1 MEFLVKTIVGYI
13 KDDINKAANK
23 DGIWRYVLS
32 SYPPKVLLKIGEEID
47 EFLQQDYGS
56 DVRFEYGISCKLGEK
71 WAADPQARAV
81 LEEIKAKGWYNAGN
95 NLTELRNRPKPPGVS
110 KMIIILAGY
119 EEIDDQDSLGDFFR
133 LDSSNVWKLA
143 MNSSFES
150 WLEKEISAPLNK
162 EELKKIDAVFCW
174 LYQNYYTDLYGISSF
189 LEELGLKQYGNKDS
203 LYKRLAEG
211 LRQRLGMP
219 NLIGALRKKSK
230 NFANYAQEGLDFFR
244 YKRFKSPTERKRQ
257 LDKIERLQQDRSK
270 LQEAEDW
277 QRGCY
282 QNSDEIL
289 EDLKAYIDHNDQ
301 SAAAK
306 LRTVDFVYIC
316 DKILKLK
323 LKGQPKPD
331 KPAVKKLRGLPP
343 EVFLHALLLT
353 IAEYKEEVCED
364 EASLLPDLEITI
376 ESKAFQH
383 NFYTDADT
391 HETGETG
398 AKRFLIRVLG
408 GIDEYLK
415 DHLVV
420 FADNDASEVR
430 LEYDPGREGIVFK
443 ETKNADPYLEFEV
456 KVKGKSDRE
465 ALVRRYR
472 WLLPEDHTSYLVH
485 ELTEWLLQA
494 YSSKNK
500 AFLPLFGIRYF
511 NEMFRAGGEESV
523 VRIFRQGLKKEKPVR
538 DLLEK
543 ISPEPNQLLN
553 LAHTYYEFWKSVN
566 EQGMFKALDAEFDKL
581 RVAYEAAAEEC
592 LKLKEDGDNS
602 LYLLMKAFL
611 VSDVETANSKDVEWE
626 KRLAAAAV
634 TLLHPALLELLKNQ
648 YTYLG
653 RAFNYLV
660 RTRLNPR
667 SLEREWGRV
676 VDLAGI
682 KRPLFGILGDN
693 GNLITEIRSCDYIHL
708 LGSPPRVSDFI
719 ESRLLL
725 EYDTDEDDELS
736 EGELFEKS
744 QTSLLI
750 KDLLMRYVCNHPFA
764 HDGMS
769 ITVYCGNMI
778 QNIIAGIDG
787 FLEELA
793 KKRGEA
799 PPFAMQLN
807 LFSDAE
813 SDTEVMK
820 WINAWKDRWYQE
832 ETGGSHRYYANCEIT
847 IRFRIVSSDKAAED
861 LKSLLKE
868 TLSDVVILCDIV
880 HDDDSEFR
888 TIEKAEF
895 KDYLMFPV
903 LEKVVCQRKQIPS
916 YKRQRIISNQRF
928 NLPLRHAEMLYAAKT
943 DHPIPSPTKTCLVL
957 ATSSL
962 DQFAEAVNAAH
973 ESGNWV
979 ICLDE
984 TIDKGLLLDIA
995 RGGTRREIVGFG
1007 TGIGSHG
1014 EMNYTVSTD
1023 KYWKTTIIEKLTKD
1037 IEKVLG
1043 DLDLDKE
1050 QRKRVAEVLIEAADE
1065 ITGMSLV
1072 NITGVSRFVHEF
1084 IGNAMIRKML
1094 AKDQKAFCDELIC
1107 LDDFPHWFN
1116 FENSST
1122 GSSLRPD
1129 LLRLLVEIR
1138 EGYVNIT
1145 AQVIECKVVQD
1156 SEEHLEKARQQIR
1169 KGLSDLLLLF
1179 VPRISRKPLGS
1190 DYDTPPERRYWWMQ
1204 LHRLIASKSRVDDNK
1219 YLNEA
1224 LRALERLSEG
1234 YFNIKWQVAAFVFL
1248 TDVKGKAVEADN
1260 ANKDWLFEFGEIP
1273 ELGKLKLQAVVVKAA
1288 RDFIPALCLENHG
1301 AGFDDPFEE
1310 ADCLEIKCVKEEKDE
1325 KEAEEVTTGR
1335 LNDSIPDSGSSKSR
1349 GSEVQVNTERYMVA
1363 ENAGELS
1370 AYKTDKTE
1378 GHAPSLVTA
1387 TSYPERVFLG
1397 AHPDTQKPVFWE
1409 FGHPELSNRHLLV
1422 FGASGQGKTYAI
1434 QAILLELAKGGQ
1446 NSLIIDYTDGFTDQ
1460 QLDKITKE
1468 KLKPKQ
1474 HYVKKEPLP
1483 INIFRSQSYFIDGQE
1498 FADQPHEIAWRVAGV
1513 FSSIYNLGDVQK
1525 GILYEAI
1532 TQGVIEKGSD
1542 FTLEGL
1548 VKILERI
1555 REAGGPKSTSVAPVI
1570 SKIRPFVDTKPFGKE
1585 DPQSWERL
1593 FTDPLNRCHI
1603 VQLAGYNSRETTRLI
1618 TEFTLLDLYRYYRA
1632 YGNVESPRV
1641 IVLDEAQN
1649 LDHSLESPIGQLLTE
1664 GRKFGLSLILATQT
1678 LSNLS
1683 KDEKDRLFQAKH
1695 KLYFR
1700 PADTELNSFAKIIAD
1715 SLNQRTEE
1723 WVQRLASLK
1732 RGECYSVGP
1741 SFDENTGKLIENS
1754 CFKIRIASLAER

>member
-1 MEFLVKTIVGYI
+1 MEFLVKSIVGYI
-13 KDDINKAANK
+13 KEDINKAANK

-32 SYPPKVLLKIGEEID
+32 SYPPKVLLKIGEEIN

-56 DVRFEYGISCKLGEK
+56 DVRFEYGIAYKLGEK

-81 LEEIKAKGWYNAGN
+81 LEEIKANGWYNAGN

-150 WLEKEISAPLNK
+150 WLEKEISAPV
-162 EELKKIDAVFCW
+162 EIAEIDAVFCW
-174 LYQNYYTDLYGISSF
+174 IYQNYYSDLYGISSF

-203 LYKRLAEG
+203 LYERLAEG
-211 LRQRLGMP
+211 LRQSLGMP

-230 NFANYAQEGLDFFR
+230 NFASYAQEGLDFFR
-244 YKRFKSPTERKRQ
+244 YKRFKNPTERKRQ
-257 LDKIERLQQDRSK
+257 LDKIEKLQQDRSK
-270 LQEAEDW
+270 LKEPEDW

-289 EDLKAYIDHNDQ
+289 EDLKAYIGHNDQ

-306 LRTVDFVYIC
+306 LRTVDFVYLC
-316 DKILKLK
+316 DKVLKLK

-331 KPAVKKLRGLPP
+331 KPAVKKLKGLPP
-343 EVFLHALLLT
+343 EVFLRALLLT
-353 IAEYKEEVCED
+353 IAEYKEEVCEN
-364 EASLLPDLEITI
+364 EALLPPDLEITI
-376 ESKAFQH
+376 ESKAFHH
-383 NFYTDADT
+383 NFYTDTDT

-408 GIDEYLK
+408 GIDAYLK

-456 KVKGKSDRE
+456 KVKGKGDSE
-465 ALVRRYR
+465 AVITRYR
-472 WLLPEDHTSYLVH
+472 WLLPEDHPSYLVH
-485 ELTEWLLQA
+485 ELTEWLLQE
-494 YSSKNK
+494 YSSRNE

-523 VRIFRQGLKKEKPVR
+523 VRIFRQGLKKERPVIR
-538 DLLEK
+538 NLLEK
-543 ISPEPNQLLN
+543 ISPESYQLPN
-553 LAHTYYEFWKSVN
+553 LAHMYYEFWKCVN
-566 EQGMFKALDAEFDKL
+566 GQGMFKALDAEFDKL
-581 RVAYEAAAEEC
+581 RKAYEAAAEEC

-611 VSDVETANSKDVEWE
+611 VTDVETANSKDVEWE

-634 TLLHPALLELLKNQ
+634 TLLHPALLELVKNQ

-653 RAFNYLV
+653 RAFNYLI
-660 RTRLNPR
+660 RNRLNPR
-667 SLEREWGRV
+667 SLMREWGRV

-693 GNLITEIRSCDYIHL
+693 GNLITEMRSCDYIHL
-708 LGSPPRVSDFI
+708 LGSPLGVSDFI

-725 EYDTDEDDELS
+725 DYDTDEDEELS
-736 EGELFEKS
+736 EEVLFEQS

-750 KDLLMRYVCNHPFA
+750 EDLLMRYVCNHPFA

-769 ITVYCGNMI
+769 IAVYCGNMI

-787 FLEELA
+787 FLKELA

-799 PPFAMQLN
+799 PPFALQLN

-832 ETGGSHRYYANCEIT
+832 ETGGSHRYYANCEIA
-847 IRFRIVSSDKAAED
+847 IRFRIVSSDKTAED

-868 TLSDVVILCDIV
+868 TPSDVVILCDIV
-880 HDDDSEFR
+880 QDDDSEFR

-928 NLPLRHAEMLYAAKT
+928 ILPLRHAEMLYAAKT

-984 TIDKGLLLDIA
+984 AIDKGLLLDIA

-1072 NITGVSRFVHEF
+1072 NITGVPRFVHEF

-1094 AKDQKAFCDELIC
+1094 AKNQKAFCDELIC

-1116 FENSST
+1116 FEDSST

-1156 SEEHLEKARQQIR
+1156 SEEHLEKARQQIG
-1169 KGLSDLLLLF
+1169 KGLSSLISLF
-1179 VPRISRKPLGS
+1179 VPRITGKPLGS

-1234 YFNIKWQVAAFVFL
+1234 YFNIRWQAAAFVFR
-1248 TDVKGKAVEADN
+1248 TDVKGKAVEVDN
-1260 ANKDWLFEFGEIP
+1260 DNKDWLFEFEEIP
-1273 ELGKLKLQAVVVKAA
+1273 ELGKLKLQAVLVKAA
-1288 RDFIPALCLENHG
+1288 RDFIPAFCLENQ
-1301 AGFDDPFEE
+1301 APVFEDPFKE
-1310 ADCLEIKCVKEEKDE
+1310 ADCIEIKCVE
-1325 KEAEEVTTGR
+1325 EAEKWTPG
-1335 LNDSIPDSGSSKSR
+1335 DSTPESDAYQPMSSK
-1349 GSEVQVNTERYMVA
+1349 ERISIVGTPGEIAA
-1363 ENAGELS
+1363 ENPPEEPPHKPGENQ
-1370 AYKTDKTE
+1370 DKSSITV
-1378 GHAPSLVTA
+1378 S
-1387 TSYPERVFLG
+1387 SYPERVFLG
-1397 AHPDTQKPVFWE
+1397 IHPDTQKPVFWE

-1434 QAILLELAKGGQ
+1434 QAILLELAEGGQ

-1460 QLDKITKE
+1460 QLDQITKE

-1498 FADQPHEIAWRVAGV
+1498 FADQPNEIAWRVAGV

-1555 REAGGPKSTSVAPVI
+1555 REAGGPKGTSVAPVI
-1570 SKIRPFVDTKPFGKE
+1570 SKIKPFVDTKPFGKE

-1593 FTDPLNRCHI
+1593 FTDPVNRCHI

-1632 YGNVESPRV
+1632 YGSVKSPRV

-1741 SFDENTGKLIENS
+1741 SLDENTGKLIENS

>member
-32 SYPPKVLLKIGEEID
+32 SYPPKVLLKIGEEIN
-47 EFLQQDYGS
+47 EFLEQDYGS
-56 DVRFEYGISCKLGEK
+56 DVRFEYGIAYKLGEK
-71 WAADPQARAV
+71 WAAAPQARAV
-81 LEEIKAKGWYNAGN
+81 FEEIKAKGWYNAGN

-143 MNSSFES
+143 MNSSFEC
-150 WLEKEISAPLNK
+150 WLKKEISAPLNK
-162 EELKKIDAVFCW
+162 EEFKEIDAVFCW
-174 LYQNYYTDLYGISSF
+174 IYQNYYSDLCGISSF

-203 LYKRLAEG
+203 LYERLAEG
-211 LRQRLGMP
+211 LRKSLGLP

-230 NFANYAQEGLDFFR
+230 NFASYAQEGLDFFK
-244 YKRFKSPTERKRQ
+244 YKRFKNPTGRKRQ
-257 LDKIERLQQDRSK
+257 LDKIEKLQQDKSK
-270 LQEAEDW
+270 LKEPEDW

-316 DKILKLK
+316 DKVLKLR

-331 KPAVKKLRGLPP
+331 KPAVKKLKGLPP
-343 EVFLHALLLT
+343 EVFLRALLLT
-353 IAEYKEEVCED
+353 IAEYKKEVGENG
-364 EASLLPDLEITI
+364 ASLPPALQITI
-376 ESKAFQH
+376 ESKAFRH
-383 NFYTDADT
+383 NFYTDTDT
-391 HETGETG
+391 YETGETG

-408 GIDEYLK
+408 GIDAYLK

-430 LEYDPGREGIVFK
+430 LEYDPSREGIVFK

-456 KVKGKSDRE
+456 KVKGEGDSE
-465 ALVRRYR
+465 AVITRYR
-472 WLLPEDHTSYLVH
+472 WMLPENHPSYLVH
-485 ELTEWLLQA
+485 ELTEWLLQE
-494 YSSKNK
+494 YNSRNE
-500 AFLPLFGIRYF
+500 AFLPLFGIWYF
-511 NEMFRAGGEESV
+511 NEMFRARGEESV
-523 VRIFRQGLKKEKPVR
+523 VRIFRQGLKKERQVR
-538 DLLEK
+538 NLLEK
-543 ISPEPNQLLN
+543 LSPESNQLPN

-566 EQGMFKALDAEFDKL
+566 GQGVFKALDAEFDKL
-581 RVAYEAAAEEC
+581 RKAHEAAAEEC

-611 VSDVETANSKDVEWE
+611 VTDVETTNSKDIEWE

-634 TLLHPALLELLKNQ
+634 TLLHPALLELAKNQ

-660 RTRLNPR
+660 RNRLNSR
-667 SLEREWGRV
+667 SLMREWGRV

-693 GNLITEIRSCDYIHL
+693 SSLITEMRSCDYIHL
-708 LGSPPRVSDFI
+708 LGSPTEVSDFI
-719 ESRLLL
+719 DSRLLL
-725 EYDTDEDDELS
+725 DYDTDEDDELS
-736 EGELFEKS
+736 EEVLFEQS

-750 KDLLMRYVCNHPFA
+750 EDLLMRYVCNHPFA

-778 QNIIAGIDG
+778 QSIIAGIDG
-787 FLEELA
+787 FLRELA
-793 KKRGEA
+793 KKRDEA
-799 PPFAMQLN
+799 PPFALQLN

-813 SDTEVMK
+813 SDTEAMK

-832 ETGGSHRYYANCEIT
+832 ETGGRRHYYANCEIT
-847 IRFRIVSSDKAAED
+847 IRFRIVSSDKTAED
-861 LKSLLKE
+861 LKNLLKE
-868 TLSDVVILCDIV
+868 TPSDVVILCDIV

-943 DHPIPSPTKTCLVL
+943 DHPIPSPTKTCLVF

-984 TIDKGLLLDIA
+984 AIDKGLLLDIA
-995 RGGTRREIVGFG
+995 CGGTRREIVGFG

-1014 EMNYTVSTD
+1014 EINYTVSTD

-1050 QRKRVAEVLIEAADE
+1050 RRKRVAEVLIEAADE

-1072 NITGVSRFVHEF
+1072 NITGVPRFVHEF

-1094 AKDQKAFCDELIC
+1094 ARDQKAFCDELIC

-1122 GSSLRPD
+1122 ESSLRPD

-1169 KGLSDLLLLF
+1169 KGLSDLISLF
-1179 VPRISRKPLGS
+1179 VPRIARRPLGS

-1204 LHRLIASKSRVDDNK
+1204 LHRLIASKSKVDDNK
-1219 YLNEA
+1219 YLHEA

-1234 YFNIKWQVAAFVFL
+1234 YFNIRWQAAAFVFR
-1248 TDVKGKAVEADN
+1248 TDVKGKAVEVDN
-1260 ANKDWLFEFGEIP
+1260 ANKDWLFEFDEIP
-1273 ELGKLKLQAVVVKAA
+1273 ELGKLKLQAALVKAS
-1288 RDFIPALCLENHG
+1288 RDFIPAFCLENQ
-1301 AGFDDPFEE
+1301 ATGFDDPFEK
-1310 ADCLEIKCVKEEKDE
+1310 AGRIEIKCVKEEK
-1325 KEAEEVTTGR
+1325 EAEEVAIVEPTDSIDESDPYKSGGSEEQINTGR
-1335 LNDSIPDSGSSKSR
+1335 D
-1349 GSEVQVNTERYMVA
+1349 MAA
-1363 ENAGELS
+1363 ENQGEPYS
-1370 AYKTDKTE
+1370 CKTKDQ
-1378 GHAPSLVTA
+1378 APSSVTA
-1387 TSYPERVFLG
+1387 SSYPERAFLG
-1397 AHPDTQKPVFWE
+1397 IHPDTQKPVYWE

-1460 QLDKITKE
+1460 QLDQSTKE

-1483 INIFRSQSYFIDGQE
+1483 INIFRSQNYFIDGQE
-1498 FADQPHEIAWRVAGV
+1498 FTDQPNEIAYRVSGV
-1513 FSSIYNLGDVQK
+1513 FSSIYSLGDVQK

-1532 TQGVIEKGSD
+1532 TEGVIEKGLD
-1542 FTLEGL
+1542 FTLEDL

-1555 REAGGPKSTSVAPVI
+1555 REAGGPKSTSAAPVI
-1570 SKIRPFVDTKPFGKE
+1570 SKIKPFVDTKPFGKE

-1593 FTDPLNRCHI
+1593 FTDPVNRCHI

-1632 YGNVESPRV
+1632 YGSVKSPRV

-1741 SFDENTGKLIENS
+1741 SLDENTGKLIENS

>member
-13 KDDINKAANK
+13 KDDINKTANK

-32 SYPPKVLLKIGEEID
+32 SYPPKVLLKIGEEIN

-56 DVRFEYGISCKLGEK
+56 DVRFEYGIAYKLGEK

-143 MNSSFES
+143 MKNSFRS
-150 WLEKEISAPLNK
+150 WLEKEVSAPV
-162 EELKKIDAVFCW
+162 EIAEIDAVFCW
-174 LYQNYYTDLYGISSF
+174 IYQNYYSDFYGISSF

-203 LYKRLAEG
+203 LYERLAEG
-211 LRQRLGMP
+211 LRKSLGMP

-230 NFANYAQEGLDFFR
+230 NFAFYAQEGLDFFR
-244 YKRFKSPTERKRQ
+244 YKRFKNPTERKRQ
-257 LDKIERLQQDRSK
+257 LDKIEKLQQDKSK
-270 LQEAEDW
+270 VKEPEDW

-331 KPAVKKLRGLPP
+331 KPAVKKHRGLLP
-343 EVFLHALLLT
+343 EVFLRALLLT
-353 IAEYKEEVCED
+353 IAEYKKEVCGN
-364 EASLLPDLEITI
+364 EASLPPDLEITI

-383 NFYTDADT
+383 NFYTDSDT

-398 AKRFLIRVLG
+398 AKRFLVRVLG
-408 GIDEYLK
+408 GIDAYLK
-415 DHLVV
+415 NHLVV
-420 FADNDASEVR
+420 FAENSASEVR

-456 KVKGKSDRE
+456 KVKGKGDSE
-465 ALVRRYR
+465 AVITRYR
-472 WLLPEDHTSYLVH
+472 WMLPEDHPSYLVH
-485 ELTEWLLQA
+485 ELMEWLLQE
-494 YSSKNK
+494 YSSRNE

-523 VRIFRQGLKKEKPVR
+523 VRIFRQGLKKERRVR
-538 DLLEK
+538 NLLEK
-543 ISPEPNQLLN
+543 VSPESNQLPY
-553 LAHTYYEFWKSVN
+553 LAHTYYEFWKCVN
-566 EQGMFKALDAEFDKL
+566 GQGMFKALDAEFDKL
-581 RVAYEAAAEEC
+581 RIAYEAAAEEC
-592 LKLKEDGDNS
+592 LKLKGDGDNS

-611 VSDVETANSKDVEWE
+611 VTDVETASSKDIEWE

-634 TLLHPALLELLKNQ
+634 TLLHPALLELVKNQ

-660 RTRLNPR
+660 RNRLNSR
-667 SLEREWGRV
+667 SLMREWGRV

-708 LGSPPRVSDFI
+708 LGSSTEVSDFI
-719 ESRLLL
+719 DSRLLL
-725 EYDTDEDDELS
+725 DYDTDEDDELS
-736 EGELFEKS
+736 EEVLFEQS

-750 KDLLMRYVCNHPFA
+750 EDLLMRYVCNHPFA

-787 FLEELA
+787 FLKELA
-793 KKRGEA
+793 EKRGEA
-799 PPFAMQLN
+799 PPFALQLN

-820 WINAWKDRWYQE
+820 WINAWKDKWYQE

-847 IRFRIVSSDKAAED
+847 IRFRIVSSDKTAED
-861 LKSLLKE
+861 LKNLLKE
-868 TLSDVVILCDIV
+868 TPSDVVILCDIV

-903 LEKVVCQRKQIPS
+903 LEKVVCRRKQIPS

-984 TIDKGLLLDIA
+984 AIDKGLLLDIA

-1072 NITGVSRFVHEF
+1072 NITGVPRFVHEF

-1094 AKDQKAFCDELIC
+1094 TKDQKAFCDELIC

-1156 SEEHLEKARQQIR
+1156 SDEHLEKARQQIG
-1169 KGLSDLLLLF
+1169 KGLSDLISLF
-1179 VPRISRKPLGS
+1179 VPRITGKPLGS

-1219 YLNEA
+1219 YLSEA

-1234 YFNIKWQVAAFVFL
+1234 YFNIRWQAVAFVFR
-1248 TDVKGKAVEADN
+1248 TDVGGKAVEVDN
-1260 ANKDWLFEFGEIP
+1260 ASKDWLFEFEEIP
-1273 ELGKLKLQAVVVKAA
+1273 ELGKLKLQAVLVKAA
-1288 RDFIPALCLENHG
+1288 RGFIPAFCLENQ
-1301 AGFDDPFEE
+1301 APGFEDPFEE
-1310 ADCLEIKCVKEEKDE
+1310 ADCIEIKCVKEMEGGISEDE
-1325 KEAEEVTTGR
+1325 
-1335 LNDSIPDSGSSKSR
+1335 DSKSKP
-1349 GSEVQVNTERYMVA
+1349 GSDIYQPASSDERISIVAPPGEMAA
-1363 ENAGELS
+1363 ENPPEEPPH
-1370 AYKTDKTE
+1370 KPEENQDKSSITV
-1378 GHAPSLVTA
+1378 S
-1387 TSYPERVFLG
+1387 SYPERVFLG
-1397 AHPDTQKPVFWE
+1397 IHPDTQKPVFWE

-1460 QLDKITKE
+1460 QLDQITKE

-1498 FADQPHEIAWRVAGV
+1498 FADQPNEIAWRVAGV

-1548 VKILERI
+1548 VRILERI
-1555 REAGGPKSTSVAPVI
+1555 REAGGPKGTSVAPVI
-1570 SKIRPFVDTKPFGKE
+1570 SKIKPFVDTKPFGKE

-1593 FTDPLNRCHI
+1593 FTDPVNRCHI

-1632 YGNVESPRV
+1632 YGSVKSPRV

-1715 SLNQRTEE
+1715 SLNQKTDE

-1741 SFDENTGKLIENS
+1741 SLDENTGKLIENS